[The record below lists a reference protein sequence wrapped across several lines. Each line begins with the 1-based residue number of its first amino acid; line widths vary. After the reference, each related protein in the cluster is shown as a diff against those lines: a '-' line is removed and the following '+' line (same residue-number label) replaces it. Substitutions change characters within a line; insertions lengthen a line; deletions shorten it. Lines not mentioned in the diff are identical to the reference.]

1 METLK
6 ADYRFFVYANK
17 TTKQFIINRAEGY
30 KRDGKWTLTYW
41 ITVKRKKFCIFVRN
55 YLRMS
60 EFCSTFAVAKVL
72 TTKTDNYGSSITTK
86 SPSTVS

>member
-41 ITVKRKKFCIFVRN
+41 ITVKMQKNLHMSEKSKQIFV
-55 YLRMS
+55 
-60 EFCSTFAVAKVL
+60 V
-72 TTKTDNYGSSITTK
+72 
-86 SPSTVS
+86 PSARPYK